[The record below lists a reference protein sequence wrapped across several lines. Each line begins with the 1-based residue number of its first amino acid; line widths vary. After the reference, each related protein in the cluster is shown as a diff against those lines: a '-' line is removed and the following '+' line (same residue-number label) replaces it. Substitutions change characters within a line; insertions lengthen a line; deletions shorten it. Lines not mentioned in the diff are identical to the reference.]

1 MQWKVLGCSA
11 ALLVSACALA
21 QVPHADSDEGRELQL
36 LAQIYVR
43 EHPSVSV
50 ADAITRLAIQGEL
63 APDIEALRVEFTAR
77 LTELSI
83 EGASDQHILVQ
94 LKGDAP
100 VAGRTI
106 TTASGSTRVVFDVG
120 HKYTQ
125 DEFLAILSRY
135 RPLLYSTLPGITG
148 TTAFPGEE
156 RVLVDI
162 EGDGAQVERLK
173 PAIRN
178 LEQITGLK
186 IDVRPNMPKQVT
198 SDLWNSTTTASSP
211 ICSRARFSAAPR
223 ASLRIS

>member
-11 ALLVSACALA
+11 ALLVSTCAPA
-21 QVPHADSDEGRELQL
+21 QAPHADSDEGRELQL
-36 LAQIYVR
+36 LAQSYVR

-63 APDIEALRVEFTAR
+63 SPDIEALRVEFAAR

-83 EGASDQHILVQ
+83 EGAPDQHILVQ
-94 LKGDAP
+94 LKGDRP

-106 TTASGSTRVVFDVG
+106 TTTSGSTRVVFDVG

-135 RPLLYSTLPGITG
+135 RLLLYSTLPGITG

-162 EGDGAQVERLK
+162 EGDGAQAERLK
-173 PAIRN
+173 PAVRN
-178 LEQITGLK
+178 LEQMTGLK